1 MCVVLAI
8 AACSGNDGADSAGPA
23 SSVKKHSSSK
33 TAKSGPSREEQTA
46 GMVLA
51 AAALR
56 SADIADLKFD
66 LPVRP
71 QAGQPFS
78 LELALLPT
86 TDTPLAT
93 LELNGSEGLTL
104 APEDTSVSFPDVSR
118 AHVYRKSVAMTPA
131 AEGVYFLSVLATF
144 KNSDFSDSRSFTI
157 PIIVEP
163 ARAGGASG
171 KPAPGA
177 AAAKSD
183 SAASPAK

>member
-1 MCVVLAI
+1 
-8 AACSGNDGADSAGPA
+8 
-23 SSVKKHSSSK
+23 
-33 TAKSGPSREEQTA
+33 
-46 GMVLA
+46 MVLA

-86 TDTPLAT
+86 MDSPQAT
-93 LELNGSEGLTL
+93 LELSGSEGLTL
-104 APEDTSVSFPDVSR
+104 APEDTTASFPDVSR

-131 AEGVYFLSVLATF
+131 GEGVYFLSVLANF
-144 KNSDFSDSRSFTI
+144 KNADFTDSRSFTI

-163 ARAGGASG
+163 VRPGTPASSKSGGPNGGQSGG
-171 KPAPGA
+171 KPSSSPAGPAGKTGA
-177 AAAKSD
+177 AATPRK
-183 SAASPAK
+183 